1 VEKEREKEN
10 MEQNSEND
18 SNPLLESQ
26 ESVIVSENHHDSTVI
41 EEDNNEESNKSY
53 NHQILNADH
62 ENLDEN
68 QEDNN
73 DDEES
78 DDTLSKLD
86 MNDDTS
92 PEKDLDYQNVI
103 TQVQIEEKK
112 VMNDYNRNKFAIPS
126 KTKKGRS
133 NLANDSECL
142 LFLQK
147 KYSTVGKL
155 NFVEYL
161 QQRRT
166 NKQSIESSLVHCSQ
180 FVSYAKM
187 ADKSLKNCKQG
198 IINLL
203 TTICRQSP
211 TLTHQYFDYLYSND
225 LQPSTIMARVDSIAI
240 LYEWIRMNSNDM
252 TSFKDVSDTLPS
264 LHDLLLFLLFLLL

>member
-1 VEKEREKEN
+1 MEKEREKEN
-10 MEQNSEND
+10 MEQSGEND

-41 EEDNNEESNKSY
+41 EEDNNQESNNES
-53 NHQILNADH
+53 DH
-62 ENLDEN
+62 ENVNEN

-78 DDTLSKLD
+78 DDTISKLD

-92 PEKDLDYQNVI
+92 PERDLDYQNVI

-112 VMNDYNRNKFAIPS
+112 VMNDYNQNRFAIPS

-166 NKQSIESSLVHCSQ
+166 NKQSIESSLTHCSQ

-187 ADKSLKNCKQG
+187 VEKSLKNKQG
-198 IINLL
+198 VINLL
-203 TTICRQSP
+203 TTICRQFP

-225 LQPSTIMARVDSIAI
+225 LQPSTVMARIDSIAI

-252 TSFKDVSDTLPS
+252 TSFKDVSDTPPS
-264 LHDLLLFLLFLLL
+264 LHDLLFLLLLLL